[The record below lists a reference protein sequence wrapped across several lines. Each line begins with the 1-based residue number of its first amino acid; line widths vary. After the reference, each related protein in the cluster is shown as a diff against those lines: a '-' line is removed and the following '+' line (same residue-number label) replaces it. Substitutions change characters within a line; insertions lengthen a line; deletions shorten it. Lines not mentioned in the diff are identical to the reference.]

1 VVSSSSAKIA
11 RAPGRIVINPTLEPS
26 TNPYPFGGKEVG
38 KVNQVRFART
48 SSPIPIFHEGSGEV
62 GDVLEGPNRY
72 AFSCF
77 LRGWDD
83 DAITALFSGQV
94 SVGAD
99 TGHAVALFP
108 SLLNPGNS
116 ALARGV
122 KILYVP
128 DDVLHVPALFVY
140 NAVSSLQEGADLMW
154 SRTTELGVPMSFE
167 CTRDAYGRVAAIG
180 RLGDLRLVPA

>member
-1 VVSSSSAKIA
+1 MVTSSSAKIA
-11 RAPGRIVINPTLEPS
+11 RAPGRILLNIATEPAS
-26 TNPYPFGGKEVG
+26 TVYPFGGKEVG
-38 KVNQVRFART
+38 KVNQVRFTRN
-48 SSPIPIFHEGSGEV
+48 SSTIPIFHEGSGEI

-72 AFSCF
+72 SFACF

-83 DAITALFSGQV
+83 DAITTLFSGQA
-94 SVGAD
+94 SAGTD

-128 DDVLHVPALFVY
+128 DDVLNVPALLVY
-140 NAVSSLQEGADLMW
+140 NAVPMQQEGADMLW
-154 SRTTELGVPMSFE
+154 GRSSELGMPMACE

-180 RLGDLRLVPA
+180 RLQDLQLVP